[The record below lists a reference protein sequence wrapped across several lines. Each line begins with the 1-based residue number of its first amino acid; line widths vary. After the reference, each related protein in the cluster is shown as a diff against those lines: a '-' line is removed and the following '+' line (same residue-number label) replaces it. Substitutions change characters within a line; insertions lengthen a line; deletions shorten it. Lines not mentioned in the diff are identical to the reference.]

1 MHEGQTFLAVILARG
16 GSKRLPGKNLLELG
30 GKPLIG
36 WSIDA
41 ALQSRYI
48 DAVLVSSDDDALLNI
63 AETYGADILR
73 RPKSLADDTASS
85 VDALIHAIV
94 QYQSSYDYVVLLQP
108 TSPLRQAHHID
119 AAIEQLHR
127 HGADAVVS
135 VCEMEHSPLWSN
147 TLPENESM
155 EGFLDAALCHR
166 RAQDLPTY
174 YRLNGAI
181 YICKIERLLQEKR
194 VIIPNNIVAFK
205 MSREASVDIDDA
217 LDFEFAAY
225 LLQRSA
231 GT

>member
-1 MHEGQTFLAVILARG
+1 
-16 GSKRLPGKNLLELG
+16 
-30 GKPLIG
+30 
-36 WSIDA
+36 
-41 ALQSRYI
+41 
-48 DAVLVSSDDDALLNI
+48 
-63 AETYGADILR
+63 
-73 RPKSLADDTASS
+73 
-85 VDALIHAIV
+85 
-94 QYQSSYDYVVLLQP
+94 SSYDYVVLLQP